1 MTRYSDDRMSV
12 RAQSLNVLLK
22 KYGSQLDNSRKS
34 KYTNQSIYQCAHD
47 WISMGNMNTDPI
59 SIAVITI
66 LLAGYGIY
74 KGFFANQNL
83 TDPWDDHDD

>member
-47 WISMGNMNTDPI
+47 WISMGNMNCN
-59 SIAVITI
+59 
-66 LLAGYGIY
+66 GIVKY
-74 KGFFANQNL
+74 YEAYYSSDALQS
-83 TDPWDDHDD
+83 

>member
-22 KYGSQLDNSRKS
+22 KYGGQLDTSRKS

-47 WISMGNMNTDPI
+47 WISMGNMNTD
-59 SIAVITI
+59 
-66 LLAGYGIY
+66 GIVKY
-74 KGFFANQNL
+74 YEAYYSGDALQS
-83 TDPWDDHDD
+83 